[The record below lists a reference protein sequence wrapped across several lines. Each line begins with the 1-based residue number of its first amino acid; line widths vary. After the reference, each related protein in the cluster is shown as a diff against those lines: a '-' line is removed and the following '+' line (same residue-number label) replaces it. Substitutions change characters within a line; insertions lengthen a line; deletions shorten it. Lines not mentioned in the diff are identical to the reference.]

1 MRFEVIKNFAD
12 SYYAPP
18 IFASES
24 VQNVGN
30 AAWNEIFAS
39 ASASASDH
47 LSMMND
53 FYSGGIGCSS
63 YCATRPPVTDGL
75 EMRAAELPHFLLQQ
89 QRQEQNEQMHPPY
102 GPGTNSLFF
111 SVCAKL
117 FDLTRPVSTM
127 NRIFQL

>member
-30 AAWNEIFAS
+30 AVGNEIF

-75 EMRAAELPHFLLQQ
+75 EMRPAELPHFLLQQ
-89 QRQEQNEQMHPPY
+89 QQQNEQMHPPY

-111 SVCAKL
+111 SVYAKL
-117 FDLTRPVSTM
+117 FDCKNTM
-127 NRIFQL
+127 HS